1 MALALLGDVL
11 LYAVLPLHAE
21 AFGIGLVWVG
31 ILLSVN
37 RFIRVFAY
45 GLISRITEKVGARNM
60 AIVAVIGA
68 SASTLMYGVVDG
80 PWILLFARAMWG
92 LCYATLVL
100 TVLAY
105 AITDRTR
112 TGTRV
117 GVSQSTQSI
126 GPLAV
131 LLGGTWLVTVIGPR
145 DIFIWLAVL
154 SIAALPIAWSLPRTA
169 GETRRISKTPTP
181 RSLRPS
187 ALDAVLFILA
197 VVVDGLFSFSAT
209 LMMAERVSV
218 STAVIGGGALLAMRD
233 ISHLIVS
240 PIAGFIGDR
249 LGAERIFLIALGIVV
264 IGLALIGAG
273 WLITGAFVM
282 LSAKSAAMALAPAVV
297 VQNTSESQSVM
308 PTIARIQAA
317 RDLGAAIGPLLAGVL
332 IAYATTREQHM
343 GAAVVLALATGLFA
357 INAMRKKQN
366 Q

>member
-1 MALALLGDVL
+1 LRR
-11 LYAVLPLHAE
+11 
-21 AFGIGLVWVG
+21 FGISLVWVG
-31 ILLSVN
+31 ILLSAN
-37 RFIRVFAY
+37 RFVRVFAY
-45 GLISRITEKVGARNM
+45 GLISRITEKVGTRNM

-80 PWILLFARAMWG
+80 PWILLFARTLWG

-131 LLGGTWLVTVIGPR
+131 LLGGTWLVSIIGPR
-145 DIFIWLAVL
+145 DIFIWLAVF

-169 GETRRISKTPTP
+169 GESRRI
-181 RSLRPS
+181 
-187 ALDAVLFILA
+187 
-197 VVVDGLFSFSAT
+197 VDGLFSFSAT
-209 LMMAERVSV
+209 LMVAERVSV
-218 STAVIGGGALLAMRD
+218 ATAVIGGGALLAMRD

-249 LGAERIFLIALGIVV
+249 MGARRVFLIALGIVV
-264 IGLALIGAG
+264 IGLALIGCG
-273 WLITGAFVM
+273 WLITGACVM

-297 VQNTSESQSVM
+297 VQSTSESQSVM
-308 PTIARIQAA
+308 PTIARIQ
-317 RDLGAAIGPLLAGVL
+317 GC
-332 IAYATTREQHM
+332 
-343 GAAVVLALATGLFA
+343 
-357 INAMRKKQN
+357 
-366 Q
+366 